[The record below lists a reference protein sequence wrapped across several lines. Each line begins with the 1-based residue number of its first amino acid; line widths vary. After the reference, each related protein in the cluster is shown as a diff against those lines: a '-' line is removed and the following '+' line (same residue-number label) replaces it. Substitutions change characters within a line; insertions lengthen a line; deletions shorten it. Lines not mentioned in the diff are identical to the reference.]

1 MNEDRVWDLIG
12 KLIALLTA
20 IITLETALLNRKNPS
35 KKRPP
40 RKRPRKRQR

>member
-20 IITLETALLNRKNPS
+20 VITLETAMLNREKPS

-40 RKRPRKRQR
+40 RKRRPKRKQ